1 MRFTKI
7 LALLLASIVM
17 LTACS
22 GQSTTEEM
30 YDHMEEAVSLEE
42 NFEEQQD
49 TIAKLEQQE
58 KEIYNQIINL
68 GTSEFDKIKELSKK
82 ALDLIDQRAEK
93 LKLEKESITA
103 AKEEFTKI
111 EPLIEDIEEKA
122 IKEKG
127 NQLYTTMSERYSAY
141 KDINKAYTEALK
153 LDKELYEMLQKKELK
168 EEDLK
173 KQIEEINQSYDKVLT
188 ANKTFNDKTKQY
200 NQQKQKFY
208 ELAGLNVEYE
218 TDSTNEEGQNQQNKD
233 KEDKSDK

>member
-1 MRFTKI
+1 
-7 LALLLASIVM
+7 M

>member
-1 MRFTKI
+1 
-7 LALLLASIVM
+7 M

-82 ALDLIDQRAEK
+82 ALDLIDQRVEK

>member
-1 MRFTKI
+1 
-7 LALLLASIVM
+7 
-17 LTACS
+17 
-22 GQSTTEEM
+22 
-30 YDHMEEAVSLEE
+30 MEEAVSLEK